1 MKFVLSLLLSAV
13 TGIIP
18 LQPLP
23 PVDVEVRHLTI
34 EDGLSSSQINSI
46 YADEFGI
53 LWIATEHG
61 LNYYDGFTVDNYPLP
76 VHSIREVIGDK
87 NGHIWFRSIDALW
100 EVDLATAGYSVAGVE
115 HPVSA
120 IWSDNLYWA
129 TSTQVYEKDSAFPI
143 FTLEEGGKAS
153 IVSIAVPSK
162 GILYVALDS
171 GDVFKVECGEKTGCY
186 HCADVFSINADVDQ
200 SIWINSRS
208 EGTMH
213 ILPDGT
219 VEHYR
224 PGDYG
229 SPDANNIRSVI
240 RKTEDEYY
248 VGTYGGLYILN
259 KRADAFYRY
268 NYSLQLPGFNNQSVR
283 AMYADAGTLYI
294 GTFHAG
300 IHLLDSS
307 SNLFASSPQYGFGGG
322 NLPSPIVSTM
332 LEDKDGNIW
341 VGTVSGGLNVIDG
354 RHPLSASFK
363 NKIRN
368 NPHFENI
375 KSLYYDGEDVWVGS
389 FSDGIYRISVSTSA
403 IERVRT
409 PLYIE
414 NVTQIERLNKR
425 HLLAGCLGGLVLID
439 TEKMSVSA
447 FLKPP
452 IPWMENLDFCVDDS
466 GIWVINNHSAFLF
479 PSSDNME
486 VYTQYDLPEAE
497 KVGKETRLTS
507 VYKTKTGDL
516 YFCSDDGLFTLDR
529 EHHSLIR
536 AAAFNSNLRVTVN
549 RIAEGPSTE
558 PLYLATNRGVA
569 TLNRQNEEI
578 SYFGKAEGFP
588 FSFTD
593 NIFVSRDSVVYIS
606 GLDGV
611 KTAKE
616 REFRPKV
623 LDYKLYIKDIY
634 VGGERLS
641 PSPDGPLS
649 VSPTYAKE
657 LVLDG
662 PINSFSVDIF
672 NSIRNASLASAFEYC
687 LEGFETSF
695 QQARSRTITYTNI
708 KPGKYNLIIKGLIP
722 DITRTFP
729 QQSLALTVKPPF
741 YQANWF
747 ILLVVLVGSFL
758 LFSII
763 FAYAR
768 SARLRMLLEVE
779 KQDKIRRQQVSD
791 SKTAF
796 MTNVS
801 HEFRTPLTLISS
813 NLESLMES
821 DNLKP
826 EEQRLAVNAFRN
838 TGILN
843 SMVDEFIDYNKM
855 TPENYSSHLKPVD
868 MNVFLSAV
876 HSLFEDYAKKRK
888 VIFTW
893 SPSEEKVICD
903 IDERWMWRAIVNIVS
918 NAFKYTRDS
927 IDLQLTHTKTQA
939 VITVRDNGVG
949 IRKENLGHI
958 FERFYREKEANQLKN
973 SSGSGIG
980 LSFAKRI
987 IEMHS
992 GNISVSS
999 TEGVETTFL
1008 VSLRTTDKE
1017 PSSSIEFPG
1026 KNIGIPTELE
1036 SPEIELKLEDNSGS
1050 TTKMLIVE
1058 DNTEMRAVL
1067 CDIFNGSYRILLAED
1082 GEEGL
1087 RIAEKKQPDIIISDI
1102 MMPKMSGL
1110 KMCEILKTSLTT
1122 SHIPVIL
1129 LTALDSEKDMI
1140 KGLAN
1145 GADDYIAKPFRSA
1158 ILKAKVKTI
1167 LKNRQSIYQNFAIPS
1182 NNSGPQSANT
1192 SIDAKILKNAV
1203 ALVEENILNPSFNIE
1218 VFAQGLGLSRSLLFS
1233 KIKALTGLTPNAF
1246 ITSIKLKN
1254 AAAKIIASPDENT
1267 SQIAYECG
1275 FETPSYFIKCFRRF
1289 YGMTPFQYRT
1299 RHKKE
1304 GEGQA

>member
-1 MKFVLSLLLSAV
+1 MLSLLLYSIS
-13 TGIIP
+13 GIIP
-18 LQPLP
+18 LQPLSP
-23 PVDVEVRHLTI
+23 IDIEVEHLTM

-61 LNYYDGFTVDNYPLP
+61 LNYFDGFTIDAYPLP

-87 NGHIWFRSIDALW
+87 NGHIWVRSINALW
-100 EVDLATAGYSVAGVE
+100 EINLATANYSVAGVE

-120 IWSDNLYWA
+120 IWTDKLYWA
-129 TSTQVYEKDSAFPI
+129 TSTQVYEKGSASPVFS
-143 FTLEEGGKAS
+143 LDEGTKAS
-153 IVSIAVPSK
+153 IVAIAIPSE

-171 GDVFKVECGEKTGCY
+171 GDVIKMEGGQKTNCY
-186 HCADVFSINADVDQ
+186 HGADVYSINTDDDDT
-200 SIWINSRS
+200 IWINSRS
-208 EGTMH
+208 EGTTH
-213 ILPDGT
+213 VLSDGT
-219 VEHYR
+219 VAHYR
-224 PGDYG
+224 LGDYG
-229 SPDANNIRSVI
+229 NPDANNIRSVI
-240 RKTEDEYY
+240 RKTEEEYY
-248 VGTYGGLYILN
+248 VGTYDGLYILN
-259 KRADAFYRY
+259 KKTNTFYRY
-268 NYSLQLPGFNNQSVR
+268 NYSPQLPGFNNQSVR
-283 AMYADAGTLYI
+283 AMYADAGTLFI

-300 IHLLDSS
+300 IHLLDFS
-307 SNLFASSPQYGFGGG
+307 SNLFTSSPKYGFGSD

-332 LEDKDGNIW
+332 LEDKYGNIW
-341 VGTVSGGLNVIDG
+341 VGTVGGGLNIIDG
-354 RHPLSASFK
+354 LYPLSASIK
-363 NKIRN
+363 NRIHN

-389 FSDGIYRISVSTSA
+389 FSDGIYRIRVSTSS
-403 IERVRT
+403 IEKVGT
-409 PLYIE
+409 PLYFE
-414 NVTQIERLNKR
+414 NITRIERLNKR
-425 HLLAGCLGGLVLID
+425 HLLAGCLGGLILID

-452 IPWMENLDFCVDDS
+452 IPWIESLDFCVDDS
-466 GIWVINNHSAFLF
+466 GIWVINGHSAYLF

-486 VYTQYDLPEAE
+486 IYTQYDLPEAE
-497 KVGKETRLTS
+497 NVGKETQLTS
-507 VYKTKTGDL
+507 VYKTKSGDL

-529 EHHSLIR
+529 ENNSLIR
-536 AAAFNSNLRVTVN
+536 AATSNNNLRVSVN

-578 SYFGKAEGFP
+578 SYFGKTEGFP

-593 NIFVSRDSVVYIS
+593 NIFVSRDSVVYIC
-606 GLDGV
+606 GPDGV

-616 REFRPKV
+616 QEFRPKT
-623 LDYKLYIKDIY
+623 LDYKIYIKDIY
-634 VGGERLS
+634 VGGERLV
-641 PSPDGPLS
+641 PHPDGPLS
-649 VSPTYAKE
+649 VNPIYAKE

-662 PINSFSVDIF
+662 PIKSFSLDVF

-708 KPGKYNLIIKGLIP
+708 KPGKYNLIIRGLIP
-722 DITRTFP
+722 DATRAFP
-729 QQSLALTVKPPF
+729 QHSLVLTVKPPF
-741 YQANWF
+741 FQADWF
-747 ILLVVLVGSFL
+747 ILLVVIAGAGL
-758 LFSII
+758 LFSIV
-763 FAYAR
+763 FTYAR
-768 SARLRMLLEVE
+768 SARLKMLLEVE

-813 NLESLMES
+813 NLESMMES
-821 DNLKP
+821 GNLKP
-826 EEQRLAVNAFRN
+826 EEQRLAINAFRN
-838 TGILN
+838 TGVLN

-855 TPENYSSHLKPVD
+855 TSENYSSCLKPVD
-868 MNVFLSAV
+868 MNAFLSAV

-888 VIFTW
+888 VVFSW
-893 SPSEEKVICD
+893 VPSEEKVICE

-918 NAFKYTRDS
+918 NAFKYTRDT
-927 IDLQLTHTKTQA
+927 IDLKLTHTKTQA
-939 VITVRDNGVG
+939 VITIRDNGVG
-949 IRKENLGHI
+949 IRKENLSHI
-958 FERFYREKEANQLKN
+958 FERFYREKEANLLKH

-987 IEMHS
+987 VEMHS

-1008 VSLRTTDKE
+1008 ISLHTTDKE
-1017 PSSSIEFPG
+1017 PSSIEFPD
-1026 KNIGIPTELE
+1026 KDIAIPTEPD
-1036 SPEIELKLEDNSGS
+1036 SPELGLNLEDNNS
-1050 TTKMLIVE
+1050 TTKMLIVD

-1067 CDIFNGSYRILLAED
+1067 CEIFNGTYRILLAED

-1129 LTALDSEKDMI
+1129 LTALDSEKDTI

-1145 GADDYIAKPFRSA
+1145 GADDYISKPFRSA
-1158 ILKAKVKTI
+1158 ILKAKVKTL
-1167 LKNRQSIYQNFAIPS
+1167 LKNRQSIYQNFAVPS
-1182 NNSGPQSANT
+1182 NHSDSTSVNS

-1203 ALVEENILNPSFNIE
+1203 ALVEENLLNSSFNIQD
-1218 VFAQGLGLSRSLLFS
+1218 FAQGLGLSRSLLFS

-1246 ITSIKLKN
+1246 VTSIKLKN

-1289 YGMTPFQYRT
+1289 YGMTPLQYRT
-1299 RHKKE
+1299 KHTKE
-1304 GEGQA
+1304 GEGQP